1 MNKEKALIRLMK
13 NLKILIYLKY
23 LNQMMRKKIK
33 ITIAEEI

>member
-1 MNKEKALIRLMK
+1 MNKEKALIRPMK